1 MGATFAFS
9 ESNGAGQVVH
19 DGIANINFGSNDSY
33 DLVPATYPITR
44 GTNSFCKYIRGKF
57 TGSWTEISNMKFWKS
72 NGEYKTDESISAG
85 FNVTYATPTQDDQRV
100 TGIGD
105 TAVPTSEPSQNVNS
119 FEGASTIVY
128 GATGVSGYTG
138 YIRLQTQTLVTTPSG
153 VVNQKQFTLQFDET

>member
-1 MGATFAFS
+1 MAATHQWS
-9 ESNGAGQVVH
+9 ESNGAEVVH

-33 DLVPATYPITR
+33 NLVPATYPITR
-44 GTNSFCKYIRGKF
+44 NTNSFCKYIRCKF

-85 FNVTYATPTQDDQRV
+85 FNVAFATPTQDDQRV

-128 GATGVSGYTG
+128 GATGVSGYSA
-138 YIRLQTQTLVTTPSG
+138 YVRLQTQTLVTTPSG
-153 VVNQKQFTLQFDET
+153 AVNSKTMTFQFDET